1 MPVAAQLCV
10 IFAVCLVSEGLA
22 ALLPFSFPASVLAMV
37 VLLLLLLCK
46 AVKPRQLQQ
55 TADFLLG
62 NMPLFFVPACVGII
76 RYTDVLFQNFWAIV
90 LISLLTTPLVFFVT
104 GHVVQLTLKWVR
116 RKEEVQSHD

>member
-10 IFAVCLVSEGLA
+10 IFAVCLVSEGLS

-46 AVKPRQLQQ
+46 ALKPRQLQQ
-55 TADFLLG
+55 TANFLLG

-76 RYTDVLFQNFWAIV
+76 RYIDVLFQNFWAVV